1 MLLPSGMAWPWSN
14 PDISRPRN
22 GSTNCTR
29 PRSRAA
35 CGFFSITT
43 APAIS
48 LRPTRSP
55 RGWQAR
61 PTLRRS
67 TRTPSSARWE
77 PSPAMSMDMS
87 RLPPPPAGRPTR
99 RSGAS
104 GGGPMD
110 RDPKLGAVGAVACDV
125 HGHVGAATSTGGLT
139 NKAVGRV
146 GDTPIIGAGCYA
158 ANTSC
163 AVSCTGTGEAFIK
176 IAAAH
181 DLAALIEY
189 PPLNL
194 ADAADCVVQ
203 DKLVR
208 LGGRGGLVAVDAR
221 GNVVLPFNTEGMY
234 RSYTPAGQ
242 PPPTHP

>member
-29 PRSRAA
+29 PGSRAV

-48 LRPTRSP
+48 LRPTRRP

-87 RLPPPPAGRPTR
+87 RLPPPPAGWPTR
-99 RSGAS
+99 RAGGSG
-104 GGGPMD
+104 
-110 RDPKLGAVGAVACDV
+110 
-125 HGHVGAATSTGGLT
+125 
-139 NKAVGRV
+139 
-146 GDTPIIGAGCYA
+146 GDTPIMGAGCYA
-158 ANTSC
+158 ADTSC

-181 DLAALIEY
+181 DVAALMEY
-189 PPLNL
+189 RALSL

-234 RSYTPAGQ
+234 RGYARVGQ
-242 PPPTHP
+242 APMTAIYA